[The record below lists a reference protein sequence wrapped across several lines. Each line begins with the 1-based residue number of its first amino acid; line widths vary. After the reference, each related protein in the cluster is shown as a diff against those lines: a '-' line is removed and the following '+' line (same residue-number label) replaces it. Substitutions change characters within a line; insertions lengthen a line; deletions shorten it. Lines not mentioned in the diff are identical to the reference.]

1 MKTDVRLKALG
12 ESFQNAVHVDSVRVR
27 PSVLKILLQPLTK
40 RIRDLM
46 ESDELSNSKH
56 LRVVSCCTAVKP
68 LNDGRDV
75 TEDTGIH
82 QSWKERGRE
91 REKKKKKR
99 RVNGYLRRCQAF
111 LFFSFLFLRYVSLR
125 TKKKKEKKMQGK
137 FTTFT

>member
-27 PSVLKILLQPLTK
+27 PSVLKVLLQPLTK

-68 LNDGRDV
+68 LNDRRDV

-82 QSWKERGRE
+82 QSWKERGGE
-91 REKKKKKR
+91 REKKKR
-99 RVNGYLRRCQAF
+99 SDELMDTLRKSHEF
-111 LFFSFLFLRYVSLR
+111 FFSFLFFFYVTSVC
-125 TKKKKEKKMQGK
+125 TKKKERKKKQRK
-137 FTTFT
+137 FSSL